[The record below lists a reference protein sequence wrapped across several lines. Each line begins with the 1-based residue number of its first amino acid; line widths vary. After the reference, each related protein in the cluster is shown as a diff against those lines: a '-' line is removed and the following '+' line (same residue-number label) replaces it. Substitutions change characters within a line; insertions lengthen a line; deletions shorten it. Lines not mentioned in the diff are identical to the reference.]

1 MSDYDI
7 HPTNYSLTNCTQK
20 NYSPESNDDFDPTL
34 EKRQMS
40 SVVDEQNITMKTPQ
54 SLDDLLDI
62 DDNNNR
68 NEDER
73 PEEHENDD
81 DDSTRLSMDDDDD
94 DDAYTTD
101 TTKQKK
107 TGKPEQIVK

>member
-7 HPTNYSLTNCTQK
+7 HPTNYSRK
-20 NYSPESNDDFDPTL
+20 NYSPESNDEFDPTS
-34 EKRQMS
+34 EKRPAS
-40 SVVDEQNITMKTPQ
+40 SIVDEQNITMKTPQ

-68 NEDER
+68 NEDDQ

-81 DDSTRLSMDDDDD
+81 DSTHLSMDDDDDDD

-107 TGKPEQIVK
+107 TGKPQQIVK

>member
-1 MSDYDI
+1 MSDYETQ
-7 HPTNYSLTNCTQK
+7 PTNYSQK
-20 NYSPESNDDFDPTL
+20 NYSPESTDDFDPTL
-34 EKRQMS
+34 EKPHVS
-40 SVVDEQNITMKTPQ
+40 TLVDEQNITMKTPQ

-81 DDSTRLSMDDDDD
+81 DDSTRLSMDDDDVDD